1 HLQST
6 VTGVSEIILDG
17 HTDRPRSLRF
27 SADGAYLLSSGDD
40 GTLRL
45 WDTHTGAM
53 LRVIEY
59 FDAESGRVFA
69 FGADDTLVATGDSF
83 YGGVQL
89 YSVQTGERLFTSHA
103 QNNGVNRI
111 VFSPKGTYM
120 ALAVDDGTVRL
131 WGIP

>member
-1 HLQST
+1 
-6 VTGVSEIILDG
+6 
-17 HTDRPRSLRF
+17 
-27 SADGAYLLSSGDD
+27 LLSSGDD

-59 FDAESGRVFA
+59 FEAESGRTFT
-69 FGADDTLVATGDSF
+69 FGADDTLVATGDTF

-89 YSVQTGERLFTSHA
+89 YSAATGEKLVTLHT
-103 QNNGVNRI
+103 QNNGINRI
-111 VFSPKGTYM
+111 VFSPTGTYM
-120 ALAVDDGTVRL
+120 ALAKDDGTIRL